1 MTALVVIVSFNSG
14 NSLQK
19 CVEAVLE
26 QTYENKTVVVVDNA
40 STDSQSL
47 AVLNNLARMQKVYL
61 KRLTDNVGYGAAINL
76 AAHEW
81 PDTRFIACLNADAF
95 PEKNWLS
102 ELVATAETDERVAS
116 VGSLMVQAHN
126 TNQLDGAGDALGLTG
141 YPRRL
146 GYGAEL
152 ATAERYPAKVFSVCA
167 GACLYRR
174 SAFAQVH
181 GFDDSFFMYV
191 EDVDLGFRLRLA
203 GFENRLCHT
212 ALAHHIGSESAGY
225 RSRFYTFY
233 GHRNT
238 ELMLWKCLPWPLFF
252 VVGPLH
258 FLAVLA
264 LLPIMASRGQLRAY
278 CQAKWAALMLLRATL
293 TARASVSVVC
303 KSSAILKA
311 MALHWRRRH

>member
-14 NSLQK
+14 KSLQR

-40 STDSQSL
+40 SSDNQSL
-47 AVLNNLARMQKVYL
+47 TVLDNLAREQKVYL
-61 KRLTDNVGYGAAINL
+61 KRLTDNAGYGAAINL
-76 AAHEW
+76 AVREW
-81 PDTRFIACLNADAF
+81 PDSQFIACLNADAF
-95 PEKNWLS
+95 PDKNWLS
-102 ELVATAETDERVAS
+102 ELIAVAESEERIAS

-126 TNQLDGAGDALGLTG
+126 ANRLDGAGDALGFTG
-141 YPRRL
+141 YPHRL
-146 GYGAEL
+146 GYGADL
-152 ATAERYPAKVFSVCA
+152 ATADRYPAEIFSACA

-174 SAFAQVH
+174 SAFEQVH

-225 RSRFYTFY
+225 RSGFYTFF

-238 ELMLWKCLPWPLFF
+238 ELMLWKCLPAPLFLL
-252 VVGPLH
+252 VGPIH
-258 FLAVLA
+258 FLAVVA
-264 LLPIMASRGQLRAY
+264 LLPVMARRGRLRTY
-278 CQAKWAALMLLRATL
+278 YRAKWAALRLLGTTRQARATV
-293 TARASVSVVC
+293 SVSC

-311 MALHWRRRH
+311 MTLHWRRK

>member
-1 MTALVVIVSFNSG
+1 MALVVIVSFNSG
-14 NSLQK
+14 KSLQR

-26 QTYENKTVVVVDNA
+26 QTYENRTVVVVDNA

-47 AVLNNLARMQKVYL
+47 TVLDNLAREQKVYL
-61 KRLTDNVGYGAAINL
+61 KRLADNIGYGAAINL
-76 AAHEW
+76 AVSEW
-81 PDTRFIACLNADAF
+81 PDSQFIACLNAEAF

-102 ELVATAETDERVAS
+102 ELIATAESDERIAS

-126 TNQLDGAGDALGLTG
+126 ANQLDGAGDALGFTG

-146 GYGAEL
+146 GYGADL
-152 ATAERYPAKVFSVCA
+152 ATAGSYPAEIFSACA

-174 SAFAQVH
+174 TTFEQVR

-212 ALAHHIGSESAGY
+212 AIVHHVGSESAGY
-225 RSRFYTFY
+225 RSAFYTFY

-238 ELMLWKCLPWPLFF
+238 ELMLWKCLPAPLFL

-264 LLPIMASRGQLRAY
+264 LLPIMARRGQLRAY
-278 CQAKWAALMLLRATL
+278 CHAKWAALMRLRATL
-293 TARASVSVVC
+293 NARARVSVAGN
-303 KSSAILKA
+303 SSAILKA
-311 MALHWRRRH
+311 MTLHWRRKY